1 MAKNND
7 SKNVIPTQQDASLP
21 IAQNADTSSEKK
33 QVCELSPDDIAAR
46 LRALRAFHHYSQQDI
61 ADALGVQKQTVSGWE
76 TCKSLPSPRY
86 VARLRDVY
94 HISAEQLLDLSIP
107 VEELFLSSAS
117 KNKADSAQKEQE
129 SEKQQEK
136 ELLNKWFVLFFY
148 VLLVAVMLLATTYP
162 PVGLIICIGYFFS
175 KKRLGIQNRIFDVIV
190 ILCILFNCLE
200 IYWILDDLFF
210 HFGYGKTIPIES
222 LLNLTE
228 VYHASL

>member
-1 MAKNND
+1 MTKNND
-7 SKNVIPTQQDASLP
+7 SKNVIPTQQDVSLP
-21 IAQNADTSSEKK
+21 IVQNVDTSSEKK
-33 QVCELSPDDIAAR
+33 QVCELAPDDIAAR

-117 KNKADSAQKEQE
+117 KKETNSAQKERE
-129 SEKQQEK
+129 LEKQQEK

-148 VLLVAVMLLATTYP
+148 VLLAAVMLLATTYP
-162 PVGLIICIGYFFS
+162 PIGLIICIGYFFS
-175 KKRLGIQNRIFDVIV
+175 KKRLGIQNRILDVIV
-190 ILCILFNCLE
+190 ILCILFNCYGTY
-200 IYWILDDLFF
+200 IILNDLFF
-210 HFGYGKTIPIES
+210 HFGHGEATPIES
-222 LLNLTE
+222 LL
-228 VYHASL
+228 YSLGFYPTSF